1 MASDKTLKFFKGA
14 SAPSSAA
21 IGAVWFDT
29 TNRLINVKVAATGD
43 NQWEAYSGLQNA
55 SWIEASKTLRLV
67 KANGENLDINLS
79 DVASAQALS
88 TLTTNF
94 NNLKSAFELEQGY
107 IDTLQ
112 ETVGDAT
119 KGLVKASADHAE
131 LLAKLDGAVTVDGS
145 VKKQIKD
152 AVDAEATIARQA
164 EQALGL
170 RIDDVVTKNNGQ
182 DGRLDTLEAFMNA
195 EGAAVDQKIADAIDA
210 LAGGATSTNGALVNI
225 TVKSENGEVKTAS
238 VDESALNTRLSGID
252 TDIDNAVSDIEKKL
266 GGSYTETETVAKAI
280 QAAADAAAA
289 AQADIDAW
297 NAATE
302 DTDGVIETIKELNTY
317 ITDHTQ
323 AFTGLSQRVGANET
337 AISGLNG
344 KVDVAKVSTAIETA
358 KGEAIAA
365 AAEDAATK
373 ANGAKEAAIAA
384 AKTYT
389 DDEIVKVNGVIS
401 GQGTSITQLG
411 QRIDALDLTDVAVNG
426 QYVSAVSQTD
436 GQITV
441 SRADLPTATV
451 GSKTIAEGKHVAV
464 EVVEEKG
471 VLTGLTVVENDIASA
486 QALSALDT
494 KVSNLETALNNAW
507 LWEEFA

>member
-94 NNLKSAFELEQGY
+94 NNLKSAFEIEQGY

-119 KGLVKASADHAE
+119 KGLVKASADHAA
-131 LLAKLDGAVTVDGS
+131 LLTKLDGADTVEGS

-152 AVDAEATIARQA
+152 AVATEADRADKAEK
-164 EQALGL
+164 ALGL

-182 DGRLDTLEAFMNA
+182 DDRLDTLEEFMNA

-225 TVKSENGEVKTAS
+225 TVTSENGEVKTAS

-252 TDIDNAVSDIEKKL
+252 TDIDNVAADIEKKL
-266 GGSYTETETVAKAI
+266 GGSYTETDTVAKAI
-280 QAAADAAAA
+280 KAAADAAAA
-289 AQADIDAW
+289 AQADIDA
-297 NAATE
+297 
-302 DTDGVIETIKELNTY
+302 
-317 ITDHTQ
+317 
-323 AFTGLSQRVGANET
+323 
-337 AISGLNG
+337 
-344 KVDVAKVSTAIETA
+344 
-358 KGEAIAA
+358 
-365 AAEDAATK
+365 
-373 ANGAKEAAIAA
+373 
-384 AKTYT
+384 
-389 DDEIVKVNGVIS
+389 
-401 GQGTSITQLG
+401 
-411 QRIDALDLTDVAVNG
+411 
-426 QYVSAVSQTD
+426 
-436 GQITV
+436 
-441 SRADLPTATV
+441 
-451 GSKTIAEGKHVAV
+451 
-464 EVVEEKG
+464 
-471 VLTGLTVVENDIASA
+471 
-486 QALSALDT
+486 
-494 KVSNLETALNNAW
+494 
-507 LWEEFA
+507 

>member
-119 KGLVKASADHAE
+119 KGLVKASADHAA
-131 LLAKLDGAVTVDGS
+131 LLTKLDGADTVEGS

-152 AVDAEATIARQA
+152 AVAAEADRADKA
-164 EQALGL
+164 EKALGL

-182 DGRLDTLEAFMNA
+182 DDRLDTLEEFMNA
-195 EGAAVDQKIADAIDA
+195 EGTAVDQKIADAIDA

-225 TVKSENGEVKTAS
+225 TVTSENGEVKTAS

-252 TDIDNAVSDIEKKL
+252 TAIDTAVADIEKKL
-266 GGSYTETETVAKAI
+266 GGSYTETDTVAKAI
-280 QAAADAAAA
+280 KAAADAAAA
-289 AQADIDAW
+289 AQADIDSFLKAEEVAD
-297 NAATE
+297 AAIDTLKEIQDWIASDETGTE
-302 DTDGVIETIKELNTY
+302 ALIG
-317 ITDHTQ
+317 
-323 AFTGLSQRVGANET
+323 RVAANES
-337 AISGLNG
+337 AIDTLEG
-344 KVDVAKVSTAIETA
+344 KVDVEKVSTAIATA

-384 AKTYT
+384 AKTET
-389 DDEIVKVNGVIS
+389 TNQVTE
-401 GQGTSITQLG
+401 LG
-411 QRIDALDLTDVAVNG
+411 KSVTANDTAIKALDAAIKALDVTDTAVNG

-436 GQITV
+436 GKITV

-451 GSKTIAEGKHVAV
+451 GSQTVATGKHVAV

-471 VLTGLTVVENDIASA
+471 ALTSLTVVENDIASA